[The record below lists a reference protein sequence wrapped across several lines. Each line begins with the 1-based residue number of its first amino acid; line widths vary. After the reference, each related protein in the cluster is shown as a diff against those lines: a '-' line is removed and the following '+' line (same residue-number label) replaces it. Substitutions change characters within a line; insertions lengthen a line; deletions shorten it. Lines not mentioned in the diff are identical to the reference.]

1 MLLGIFL
8 IAILPQNIS
17 YYFYEITGIFS
28 APFDLC
34 ILPGLFLYIIND
46 D

>member
-1 MLLGIFL
+1 MWFGVVVYALTSSK
-8 IAILPQNIS
+8 IA
-17 YYFYEITGIFS
+17 YYFYEITGIFT